1 MFQAAIFPY
10 RYVKIKQR
18 YEAILRIFILKT
30 VKTEVSPS
38 FSHHRNRGI
47 CTQLRFRDRFTK
59 VPIVKETTMKKTLL
73 STLAIALLLA
83 SPACRQSV
91 TPTDPT
97 ADSISIPAKSFVVEG
112 LLVIG
117 HEVSSFTADGDTLM
131 YWVTDTTGMLQKRY
145 YQTVGEGAQPY
156 TPVRASLQV
165 VDCGKATDGFAAEY
179 DGLYR
184 VEQVI
189 DIAPLDLNEK
199 L

>member
-1 MFQAAIFPY
+1 
-10 RYVKIKQR
+10 
-18 YEAILRIFILKT
+18 
-30 VKTEVSPS
+30 
-38 FSHHRNRGI
+38 
-47 CTQLRFRDRFTK
+47 
-59 VPIVKETTMKKTLL
+59 MKKTLL

-83 SPACRQSV
+83 SPACRRSV

-117 HEVSSFTADGDTLM
+117 FTADGDTLM

-189 DIAPLDLNEK
+189 DIAPLSLNEK